1 MICVENARNT
11 VLGSLKK
18 ANVEERNI
26 TSCVGFVLAEDIVS
40 KIDIPSFDNS
50 AMDGYAVQ
58 HHDLE
63 NKIRHFK
70 ILNEIK
76 AGDNSN
82 VVVREGYC
90 APIYTGAP
98 MPLGADTVVMV
109 EETEI
114 KGDRIIVNDE
124 YESKLGRHIRRRG
137 EQVEV
142 GEIALE
148 KGTTINPSGASYL
161 AALGF
166 TKVKVFSPPKVKIIT
181 TGNEIIEAGKELE
194 FGQIYESNSTALI
207 TLLKQQGVADLQ
219 HVTGRD
225 DVDELL
231 KTFEDLNDFDI
242 VILTGGISMGKYD
255 LVADCLKEVG
265 VEKKFHKI
273 AQKPGK
279 PFYFGILNETLIFAL
294 PGNPSAVIT
303 SYYEY
308 IFPAIGKMM
317 GRSMPSL
324 VKSFFPLLSKVKI
337 KANRSNF
344 LKGKIE
350 QEGVEVLSGQ
360 GSHILN
366 SLAIADCFIYLPKG
380 QEVFHKGEV
389 VEVHLLPK

>member
-11 VLGSLKK
+11 VLGSVKK

-82 VVVREGYC
+82 VVVRDGYC

-109 EETEI
+109 EETEK
-114 KGDRIIVNDE
+114 KGNRIIVNDE

-161 AALGF
+161 AA
-166 TKVKVFSPPKVKIIT
+166 
-181 TGNEIIEAGKELE
+181 
-194 FGQIYESNSTALI
+194 
-207 TLLKQQGVADLQ
+207 
-219 HVTGRD
+219 
-225 DVDELL
+225 
-231 KTFEDLNDFDI
+231 
-242 VILTGGISMGKYD
+242 
-255 LVADCLKEVG
+255 
-265 VEKKFHKI
+265 
-273 AQKPGK
+273 
-279 PFYFGILNETLIFAL
+279 
-294 PGNPSAVIT
+294 
-303 SYYEY
+303 
-308 IFPAIGKMM
+308 
-317 GRSMPSL
+317 
-324 VKSFFPLLSKVKI
+324 
-337 KANRSNF
+337 
-344 LKGKIE
+344 
-350 QEGVEVLSGQ
+350 
-360 GSHILN
+360 
-366 SLAIADCFIYLPKG
+366 
-380 QEVFHKGEV
+380 
-389 VEVHLLPK
+389 